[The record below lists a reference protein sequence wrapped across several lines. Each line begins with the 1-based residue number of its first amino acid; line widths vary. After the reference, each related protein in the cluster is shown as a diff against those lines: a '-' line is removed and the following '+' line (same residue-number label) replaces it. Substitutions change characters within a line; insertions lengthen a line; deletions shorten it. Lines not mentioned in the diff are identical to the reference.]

1 MTVSSPGAAA
11 SCAAAVD
18 IGSTSVHLL
27 VGCVGSVASVGSLDG
42 VASLGGVGSLGAGG
56 DGRVEPLLDTSELL
70 GLGGR
75 IQADGMLG
83 AEGRRLLAATLARQ
97 AAAARALGVERMVFA
112 GTDPLR
118 HAADAARACHEIEQA
133 TGVAVHVLDQDEEG
147 ALTLLGVTAG
157 RPIAGGLAVVDIGGG
172 STEIIV
178 TGAGGIRQVIG
189 LPVGASRLTVGAGA
203 GDPPSAADMATLRAE
218 ARRVLRAAP
227 DVTLGEVV
235 AVGGTAYGLSKIVA
249 GPGGLE
255 RVIDLDGLRRAMA
268 IIAAESSQD
277 IAETFRMNP
286 RRTRILAAGGAIVEA
301 LLERY
306 GIEHIQA
313 SQASLREGL
322 VLALVRDGMA
332 WRDRLRALL
341 ATR

>member
-1 MTVSSPGAAA
+1 MV
-11 SCAAAVD
+11 
-18 IGSTSVHLL
+18 
-27 VGCVGSVASVGSLDG
+27 
-42 VASLGGVGSLGAGG
+42 GAGE
-56 DGRVEPLLDTSELL
+56 DDRVEPLLDTSELL

-83 AEGRRLLAATLARQ
+83 VEGRRLLAATLARQ
-97 AAAARALGVERMVFA
+97 AAAARALGVELMVFA

-133 TGVAVHVLDQDEEG
+133 TGVAVHVLNQDEEG

-157 RPIAGGLAVVDIGGG
+157 RPISGDLAIVDIGGG

-178 TGAGGIRQVIG
+178 AGAGGIRQVIG
-189 LPVGASRLTVGAGA
+189 LPVGASRLTVGTAA
-203 GDPPSAADMATLRAE
+203 GDPPSPADMVTLRAA

-227 DVTLGEVV
+227 DVMLGEVV
-235 AVGGTAYGLSKIVA
+235 AVGGTAYGLSRIVA

-255 RVIDLDGLRRAMA
+255 RVIDRDGLRRAMA
-268 IIAAESSQD
+268 LIAAESSQD

-306 GIEHIQA
+306 GIERMEA

-322 VLALVRDGMA
+322 VLALVRDGPA
-332 WRDRLRALL
+332 WRDRLRALVR
-341 ATR
+341 TS

>member
-1 MTVSSPGAAA
+1 MV
-11 SCAAAVD
+11 
-18 IGSTSVHLL
+18 
-27 VGCVGSVASVGSLDG
+27 
-42 VASLGGVGSLGAGG
+42 GAGG
-56 DGRVEPLLDTSELL
+56 DDRVEPLLDTSELL

-83 AEGRRLLAATLARQ
+83 VEGRRLLVAALGRQ
-97 AAAARALGVERMVFA
+97 AAAARALGVELMVFA

-133 TGVAVHVLDQDEEG
+133 TGVAVHVLNQDEEG

-157 RPIAGGLAVVDIGGG
+157 RPISGDLAIVDIGGG

-178 TGAGGIRQVIG
+178 AGEGGIQQVVG

-203 GDPPSAADMATLRAE
+203 GDPPSSVDMAALRAE

-227 DVTLGEVV
+227 DLVLGQVV
-235 AVGGTAYGLSKIVA
+235 AVGGTAYGLSRIVA

-255 RVIDLDGLRRAMA
+255 RVIDRDGLRRAMA
-268 IIAAESSQD
+268 LIAAESSQD

-286 RRTRILAAGGAIVEA
+286 RRTRILAAGAAIVEA

-306 GIEHIQA
+306 GIERIEA

-322 VLALVRDGMA
+322 VLALVRDGPA
-332 WRDRLRALL
+332 WRDRLRTLVR
-341 ATR
+341 TS